1 MDSNSQSESPLGSV
15 WVHSLPLSY
24 IAKNIKSDFKAS
36 LLAYIFASL
45 CLCHKPKASVATQF
59 FWKYVYF
66 CSINYEIIGKGLG
79 ITSKMLNMLFI
90 CTLKK
95 IQIFTQKYQIIIKCY
110 NMIRKINKFT
120 KLLLINLLLT
130 IHYVWYAK
138 AHSTQERHEPRK
150 MNSYSIKL

>member
-1 MDSNSQSESPLGSV
+1 MDFNSQSGSPLGSV

-24 IAKNIKSDFKAS
+24 TAKNIKSDFQAS
-36 LLAYIFASL
+36 LLVYIFVSPYL
-45 CLCHKPKASVATQF
+45 GHKPKASVATQF
-59 FWKYVYF
+59 FLKYVYF

-130 IHYVWYAK
+130 IHYV
-138 AHSTQERHEPRK
+138 
-150 MNSYSIKL
+150 